1 MDKMSIKEV
10 CKMKVTRYLNGKPI
24 SEAGFKN
31 ISIKSTN
38 TEKII
43 KDAAKRAEVFENKDS
58 E

>member
-1 MDKMSIKEV
+1 
-10 CKMKVTRYLNGKPI
+10 MKVTRYLNGKPI

-43 KDAAKRAEVFENKDS
+43 KDAAKRAEVFENKDTK
-58 E
+58 